1 MGTSLATANGGLGTD
16 ADAEDAVAA
25 DRSPAMSSAGVR
37 CWEPDPLVGTATEGV
52 RAPTEAEEGGALT
65 GKGWFMTC
73 QLKTTLE
80 IWHLE
85 ELKLTW
91 GHEPPS
97 GLGSG
102 APVVVAAAAPAV
114 MTIDLTWRAVVVVL
128 NPKEVA
134 VEGSRPSAHPRPEVR
149 PP

>member
-1 MGTSLATANGGLGTD
+1 MGTSSATANGGLGTN
-16 ADAEDAVAA
+16 ADAEDAIAA
-25 DRSPAMSSAGVR
+25 DRSPATSSAGVR
-37 CWEPDPLVGTATEGV
+37 CWEPDPPAGTVTEGV
-52 RAPTEAEEGGALT
+52 RAPAEAEEGGALT
-65 GKGWFMTC
+65 GKGRFMTC

-102 APVVVAAAAPAV
+102 APVVVAATAPAV
-114 MTIDLTWRAVVVVL
+114 MTIGLSWAVVVVVS
-128 NPKEVA
+128 NSKEVA
-134 VEGSRPSAHPRPEVR
+134 MEGSRPSARPRPEVR